1 VSGRVAIVGAS
12 LAGLRGA
19 EALRAEGFDGEITI
33 IGDEPYEPYDRPPLS
48 KQVLTGWV
56 DADKT
61 GLPHLRDLGKVDW
74 RLGTP
79 ASGLDLDAK
88 QVKLADGA
96 TVDYDQ
102 VLIATGVRNRPWPN
116 ADEAALDGVF
126 SIRTRDD
133 SEALSKALAQKPKRV
148 IVVGAGFTGSEVS
161 SICRQ
166 RGLDVTC
173 LERGGGPLVGAL
185 GGVIAEVATGM
196 HNDAGVD
203 LRCGVTV
210 EGLEGVGGK
219 VRGAR
224 LSDGSELEADVVVIA
239 LGSVRNTEWLLD
251 SGLAAG
257 PLGVACD
264 AGSRAITLQGLV
276 TDDVFAAGDVARFP
290 HAAFGFQL
298 IALEHWENAVLQAQ
312 VAAHNMVCSSSQRRA
327 HLSIPAF
334 WSIQFEVN
342 IKSVGA
348 PAFGEEILVTQG
360 DPAQRRFAAAYGR
373 DGRVVAAV
381 TFNHAKWLEFYRHLI
396 ETAAP
401 FPDAVA
407 GFDGAVPAEPVPAA
421 FPGPGMASTGP
432 TVVLTG
438 HDPSRLHAER
448 LTPTPGAS

>member
-1 VSGRVAIVGAS
+1 VSDRIAIVGAS

-19 EALRAEGFDGEITI
+19 EALRDEGFDGPLTI

-56 DADKT
+56 KADRT
-61 GLPHLRDLGKVDW
+61 GLPRLRDLGDVDW

-79 ASGLDLDAK
+79 ATGLDVDAK
-88 QVKLADGA
+88 QVKLADGG
-96 TVDYDQ
+96 VVEFDR
-102 VLIATGVRNRPWPN
+102 VLIATGVRSRPWH
-116 ADEAALDGVF
+116 DHEQAALDGVF

-133 SEALSKALAQKPKRV
+133 SAGLVERLAAGPSGV
-148 IVVGAGFTGSEVS
+148 LVVGGGFTGSEVA
-161 SICRQ
+161 SICRH

-173 LERGGGPLVGAL
+173 VERGPGPLSGAL
-185 GGVIAEVATGM
+185 GGVIGEIATAM
-196 HNDAGVD
+196 HHDAGVD

-210 EGLEGVGGK
+210 EALEGDGQ
-219 VRGAR
+219 VRSAR
-224 LSDGSELEADVVVIA
+224 LSDGSVVEADVVVVA
-239 LGSVRNTEWLLD
+239 LGSERNTEWLLD

-264 AGSRAITLQGLV
+264 GGCRAFDLQGLV
-276 TDDVFAAGDVARFP
+276 TDDIFVAGDVARFP
-290 HAAFGFQL
+290 HPAFGYQL
-298 IALEHWENAVLQAQ
+298 IALEHWENAVAQSQ
-312 VAAHNMVCSSSQRRA
+312 VAAHNMVCPPSQRRA

-348 PAFGEEILVTQG
+348 PAFGEEILIAQG
-360 DPAQRRFAAAYGR
+360 DPAERRFAAAYGR

-381 TFNHAKWLEFYRHLI
+381 TFNHAKWLEFYRGLI

-407 GFDGAVPAEPVPAA
+407 ALDGASIAAPEPAA

-432 TVVLTG
+432 TVAVTG
-438 HDPSRLHAER
+438 HAPAELHVTR
-448 LTPTPGAS
+448 LTPTAGVR